1 MSMMQ
6 YLSAF
11 RFFRPSVL
19 LIALGVTVACS
30 LLKKTALKNCPEKIR
45 TFLPFAVGFVFYA
58 IFRLLATGSILPLTD
73 DYAQTLEGGF
83 ACGCAATLYYLAYE
97 QLLCKKGNSKNPVL
111 PLLKGIVKE
120 EVREETAA
128 YILGNLPDAEEAGAP
143 GEEHGHDAAELG
155 VEDDAQEGQEGQRD
169 LGVEHQEEVEAED
182 VAHAV
187 AHGVGAQDHD
197 QLGQLGLLY
206 GQIELVEH
214 PGQDKY
220 LYDVLQ
226 HLDGKAAVHGKTN
239 PP

>member
-1 MSMMQ
+1 MTMMQ

-30 LLKKTALKNCPEKIR
+30 LLKKTALKNCPEKIC

-111 PLLKGIVKE
+111 PLLKGIVRE

-128 YILGNLPDAEEAGAP
+128 YILGNLPDAEEARLPFLTETLKDRADGLS
-143 GEEHGHDAAELG
+143 EEEIAAAAQAIAG
-155 VEDDAQEGQEGQRD
+155 VLKA
-169 LGVEHQEEVEAED
+169 
-182 VAHAV
+182 
-187 AHGVGAQDHD
+187 
-197 QLGQLGLLY
+197 LL
-206 GQIELVEH
+206 
-214 PGQDKY
+214 
-220 LYDVLQ
+220 
-226 HLDGKAAVHGKTN
+226 
-239 PP
+239 PPKKE

>member
-1 MSMMQ
+1 MSARFFVLFLLFSAAGAHKRGSVGYTIRATGNAEVNMTMMQ

-128 YILGNLPDAEEAGAP
+128 YILGNLPDAEEARLPFLTETLKDRADGLS
-143 GEEHGHDAAELG
+143 EKEIAAAAQAIAG
-155 VEDDAQEGQEGQRD
+155 VLKA
-169 LGVEHQEEVEAED
+169 
-182 VAHAV
+182 
-187 AHGVGAQDHD
+187 
-197 QLGQLGLLY
+197 LL
-206 GQIELVEH
+206 
-214 PGQDKY
+214 
-220 LYDVLQ
+220 
-226 HLDGKAAVHGKTN
+226 
-239 PP
+239 PPKKE